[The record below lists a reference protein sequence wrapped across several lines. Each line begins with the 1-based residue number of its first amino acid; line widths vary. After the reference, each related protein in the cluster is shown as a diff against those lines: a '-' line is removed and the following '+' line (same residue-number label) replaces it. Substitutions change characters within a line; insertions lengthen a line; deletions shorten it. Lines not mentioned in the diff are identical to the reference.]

1 MIIRSCHR
9 RFIVGLLL
17 SLCVLT
23 QSNAAESE
31 TKSTASGTTKPAI
44 FKDCDVCPEMITLE
58 GSSFQM
64 GTPAQPAESALTVTS
79 EYPQHTVPIKSF
91 AIGRFEITQAQWAAI
106 VGTNISSFAGPGLP
120 VESVAFE
127 DVQEF
132 LTKLSSKTGRQYRL
146 PTEAEWEF
154 AARCGSN
161 TNYGFGDNTAN
172 LATYGWYAANADGKT
187 HNAGQK
193 LPNAC
198 GLHDMHG
205 NVQEWTADCW
215 KDNYADAPNDGRAI
229 TTGLCSLRTVRGGS
243 WYDPAHKLRSAS
255 RQPQTNAT
263 RSRFTGFRVVRDQ

>member
-1 MIIRSCHR
+1 MIIHPCNSRL
-9 RFIVGLLL
+9 IVGLLL
-17 SLCVLT
+17 SLCLVNPST
-23 QSNAAESE
+23 AAESE
-31 TKSTASGTTKPAI
+31 TKSMAAGAAKANI
-44 FKDCDVCPEMITLE
+44 FRDCDVCPEMITLE

-64 GTPAQPAESALTVTS
+64 GTPAKPAESAPTVTS
-79 EYPQHTVPIKSF
+79 EHPQHTVQIKSF

-127 DVQEF
+127 DVEEF
-132 LTKLSSKTGRQYRL
+132 LTKLSSKTGHHYRL

-161 TNYGFGDNTAN
+161 TNYGFGDNAAN
-172 LATYGWYAANADGKT
+172 LATYGWYAANAEEKT
-187 HNAGQK
+187 HKVGEK
-193 LPNAC
+193 LSNAC

-255 RQPQTNAT
+255 RQSQTNAT
-263 RSRFTGFRVVRDQ
+263 RSRFTGFRVVRGQ